1 MVGKYSIKGAGFDVL
16 KTKLFKV
23 DIPTPDL
30 KDRTS
35 YLGTPVYS
43 NLEIKPFNYETLEG
57 EQISILNGIIIDT
70 VLISISQTKNI
81 VTTPIQGR
89 NGTVKEYVSDGDYQI
104 SIEGAIVS
112 PTNNYPES
120 EVAELIQICKA
131 PISIPADSIVSEF
144 LSWFGIHSFVI
155 ESFDF
160 PQVEGV
166 RNMQRF
172 NISAI
177 SDDPIELQKDE
188 F

>member
-1 MVGKYSIKGAGFDVL
+1 MIGKYSIQGKGFEVL
-16 KTKLFKV
+16 KTKLFKIDDV
-23 DIPTPDL
+23 TPDL

-57 EQISILNGIIIDT
+57 EQISILNGVIIDT

-81 VTTPIQGR
+81 VTTSIQGR
-89 NGTVKEYVSDGDYQI
+89 NGTVKEYISDGDYQI
-104 SIEGAIVS
+104 SIEGKIVS
-112 PTNNYPES
+112 KTNNYPES

-131 PISIPADSIVSEF
+131 PISIPADSIVSEY
-144 LSWFGIHSFVI
+144 LSFFGIHSFVI

-160 PQVEGV
+160 PQNEGV
-166 RNMQRF
+166 RNEQEF
-172 NISAI
+172 SISAL

>member
-1 MVGKYSIKGAGFDVL
+1 MVSKYSITGKGFEAL
-16 KTKLFKV
+16 KTKLFTV
-23 DIPTPDL
+23 DSVSPDIQN
-30 KDRTS
+30 RTS

-57 EQISILNGIIIDT
+57 ETVQIQTGIIIDT
-70 VLISISQTKNI
+70 VLISVSQSKNI
-81 VTTPIQGR
+81 VTTPIQGL

-104 SIEGAIVS
+104 SIEGKIVS
-112 PTNNYPES
+112 KTNNYPES

-131 PISIPADSIVSEF
+131 PISIPSDSIVSEY

-160 PQVEGV
+160 PQNEGV
-166 RNMQRF
+166 RNEQEF
-172 NISAI
+172 SISAI
-177 SDDPIELQKDE
+177 SDNPIELEKDE